1 MVYLEILRE
10 VNMLSIAVRF
20 FLALLLGGL
29 LGMERG
35 RKNRPAGLRTYM
47 LVCVGASLVMM
58 INQYVYQYFETSDP
72 VRMGAQ
78 VISGIGFLCAGTI
91 LTTGK
96 SQVKGITTAA
106 GLWSTAC
113 IGLAIG
119 IGFYEGAIVGGVSI
133 LLVMSVLQRM
143 DIKIRSQ
150 SKVIDLYLELEPD
163 VPLQNFIIYAREHK
177 FEISDLQLSKNKV
190 LQGISTCVILTAKSH
205 DAMMHTEMV
214 EILSRCQ
221 GVLYLEEIRD

>member
-1 MVYLEILRE
+1 MVDLEILRE

-20 FLALLLGGL
+20 CLALLLGGL

-47 LVCVGASLVMM
+47 LVCVGSSLVMM
-58 INQYVYQYFETSDP
+58 INQYVYQHFETSDP

-106 GLWSTAC
+106 GLWSAAC

-119 IGFYEGAIVGGVSI
+119 IGFYEGAIFGGLSI

-143 DIKIRSQ
+143 DIKIRSR
-150 SKVIDLYLELEPD
+150 SKIIDLYLELEPD
-163 VPLQNFIIYAREHK
+163 VPLQNFIMYARDHN

-205 DAMMHTEMV
+205 EAMAHTEIV
-214 EILSRCQ
+214 EVLSRCQ